1 MYSVPF
7 CLGTRCT
14 NYFHEINVPCQCSVS
29 SSLSDTHINGYFH
42 LKEKV
47 GLFPIQDYNPISFPL
62 MPLSPFPPPL
72 LSADDILYFRKLKLL
87 DRAPSFPSFIL
98 LQCKLYAVFYQR
110 CSGSASKDS
119 APAIVLHHFFLLQ
132 WKVKVKS
139 PRRVRL
145 FATPWT
151 VAHQAPPSIGF
162 SRQEYW
168 SGLPFPSPGDLA
180 HSGIEPGSPAL

>member
-139 PRRVRL
+139 LSRVRL

-151 VAHQAPPSIGF
+151 VAHQAQIGRA
-162 SRQEYW
+162 SCRERV
-168 SGLPFPSPGDLA
+168 
-180 HSGIEPGSPAL
+180 